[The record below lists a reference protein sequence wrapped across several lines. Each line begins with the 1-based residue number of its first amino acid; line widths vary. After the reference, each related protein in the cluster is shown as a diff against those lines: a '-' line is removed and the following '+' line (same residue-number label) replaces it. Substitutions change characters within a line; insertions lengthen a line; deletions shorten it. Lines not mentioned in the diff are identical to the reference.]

1 MINFEEFKNKKY
13 GKLTIID
20 KMGRDFSE
28 QSQVIAL
35 CECGES
41 VTYRI
46 GDITS
51 GLYTSCGCDTVPY
64 VKPIG
69 SKPMDDITG
78 LRFGKLTALKPVGVN
93 NDRRIVWRC
102 KCDCGNICVVS
113 VKQMRSGRVESCGCK
128 AREVLMERNG
138 SHGHSADRLYHIWHD
153 MKRRC
158 YQPQRSCY
166 SRYGGRGIKVCDE
179 WRNDFM
185 AFRNWAITRGY
196 REDLSIDRIDS
207 NGNYEPMNCK
217 WSDDYEQS
225 NNRSLNIKFTY
236 NNETHTLAEWCRLYG
251 VKYKYAYGRFR
262 KHKDWSLERLLDL
275 SPDITEELKRIQE
288 NNMEAYNDASIKTIT
303 GLAHMKKRP
312 GMWGFQFSNIKGNV
326 LMVKEVLDNSM
337 DESMSKHKHY
347 RIEITFLF
355 NSNKDDYQVII
366 RDHGRGIPVEKL
378 VDAVTKVFTSGK
390 FEGSAYGN
398 TVGTNGVAMKAIAA
412 FSEECCVMTKRM
424 DGFGYIRLA
433 FGDVKD
439 THLTAKPIDN
449 NPDTCGTI
457 VMFRPDKSIVTFTRS
472 FFKDGGL
479 QEIID
484 LSEFYTMFQE
494 NTTIRIKMIDGMLPK
509 EVVEQKPV
517 ATWKAFDEITGGS
530 EGKVLFETDHTIT
543 PRKYVQKKFGLKKPI
558 WELGRMIHES
568 SSDTNPVGYDI
579 DLFLDEGSAH
589 GHNGFVAAINGTPI
603 VHLESTHIAMLNTVL
618 KGHLLDYIENEE
630 LATYFENKYQLPL
643 SGHILATYAHGVD
656 FIGQDKTRF
665 ENRRFGDHYRSL
677 LRKEFN
683 KVPIAKWET
692 LYEAIKD
699 HLNMEFAKYSK
710 TAYKISKSLKGIGY
724 TLNHIGSFYNCSS
737 TDRTMT
743 ELFITEGDSAGGRVK
758 AVRDDR
764 YQAILKLRGK
774 PFNAIR
780 GDNKKLNQNLIYQ
793 DMVRLIG
800 VTPNDKDLSNMNF
813 NKIVIMTDADA
824 DGCHIVSLLIG
835 TFYRINPLILEQ
847 GRVIITNPPLYSTLM
862 KNQAIYLRDQD
873 ALEQS
878 RINCVYRTLLDVYIE
893 TKQGEYTLNDDQFMS
908 FCYLVKHIGRTVV
921 KVANV
926 LNIEPM
932 ILEQL
937 IHCVDYLSVNNPDTN
952 KIKKILG
959 VDDVVYNKESDSII
973 LVDSGIEVPV
983 PLQRLQSEIRAYV
996 LPEYERGV
1004 WKDFNMYVTTKY
1016 SDLYMHAPCT
1026 YMMLY
1031 SIFET
1036 LDTCY
1041 SIRRFKGLG
1050 EMSEQAIYYT
1060 CVDPQSRCFSVVRHV
1075 GDEKRIYD
1083 MLGAD
1088 SSARKKLMDNNFI
1101 EE

>member
-1 MINFEEFKNKKY
+1 MINFEEFKDKKY

-20 KMGRDFSE
+20 KMGRDFYPT
-28 QSQVIAL
+28 SQVISL
-35 CECGES
+35 CECGEHFTCKIS
-41 VTYRI
+41 
-46 GDITS
+46 DIVN
-51 GLYTSCGCDTVPY
+51 GLFTSCGCDRNEPLEHSTDLKGHRFEKLVAI
-64 VKPIG
+64 KPLYRN
-69 SKPMDDITG
+69 K
-78 LRFGKLTALKPVGVN
+78 
-93 NDRRIVWRC
+93 DRRLVWQC
-102 KCDCGNICVVS
+102 KCDCGAMCAIAGKLLVQG
-113 VKQMRSGRVESCGCK
+113 KTTSCGCK
-128 AREVLMERNG
+128 QRESLVSANLK
-138 SHGHSADRLYHIWHD
+138 HGLRHTRLYDEWYGI
-153 MKRRC
+153 KRRC
-158 YQPQRSCY
+158 YEVTHGAYQ
-166 SRYGGRGIKVCDE
+166 RYGAIGITMCDE
-179 WRNDFM
+179 WKNDFM
-185 AFRNWAITRGY
+185 SFYNWAHANGY
-196 REDLSIDRIDS
+196 REDLTIDRID
-207 NGNYEPMNCK
+207 NTKGYDPYNCRWATCK
-217 WSDDYEQS
+217 EQS
-225 NNRSLNIKFTY
+225 NNRSYVKRFTY
-236 NNETHTLAEWCRLYG
+236 HGQTHTLSEWCDIFG
-251 VKYKYAYGRFR
+251 VRYTGYIKGRYR
-262 KHKDWSLERLLDL
+262 SHPDWPLEQLLDL
-275 SPDITEELKRIQE
+275 SPDITNELTFKE
-288 NNMEAYNDASIKTIT
+288 ANNMAVTEYGNDAIVTMDAMTHMRAKAGMYGARVNDVQGNLLQIKEI
-303 GLAHMKKRP
+303 
-312 GMWGFQFSNIKGNV
+312 V
-326 LMVKEVLDNSM
+326 DNSF
-337 DESMSKHKHY
+337 DEILDKTRVY
-347 RIEITFLF
+347 PINITFF
-355 NSNKDDYQVII
+355 VNDNMTDYQVCITD
-366 RDHGRGIPVEKL
+366 RGRGIPVDKL
-378 VDAVTKVFTSGK
+378 VDSFTKANTSGK
-390 FEGSAYGN
+390 YSGTAYVASTGTFGVGSTVSVALAGKFIGITKRDDGFAYLEVAKGKIEDTYVTHKRIDADKSTIGTTVLLRPDTSLLTKSGIFMKAPDGFQRLVELLEFYDIFNNNVHVKVAIVKGMIGDDVIHQDHAKLWKFLNSGTFEGEKVVYESA
-398 TVGTNGVAMKAIAA
+398 
-412 FSEECCVMTKRM
+412 
-424 DGFGYIRLA
+424 
-433 FGDVKD
+433 
-439 THLTAKPIDN
+439 TAK
-449 NPDTCGTI
+449 
-457 VMFRPDKSIVTFTRS
+457 S
-472 FFKDGGL
+472 
-479 QEIID
+479 
-484 LSEFYTMFQE
+484 
-494 NTTIRIKMIDGMLPK
+494 
-509 EVVEQKPV
+509 
-517 ATWKAFDEITGGS
+517 
-530 EGKVLFETDHTIT
+530 
-543 PRKYVQKKFGLKKPI
+543 PRKYIQKKFGLRHTV
-558 WELGRMIHES
+558 WELGRIFKQVGGET
-568 SSDTNPVGYDI
+568 DPYGYDI
-579 DLFLDEGSAH
+579 DI
-589 GHNGFVAAINGTPI
+589 FVDQTCQSGYVGAVNNTPI
-603 VHLESTHIAMLNTVL
+603 DNPTSSHIETLQ
-618 KGHLLDYIENEE
+618 KCIKDKLLDYIDDENK
-630 LATYFENKYQLPL
+630 LQYFETKYQVPI
-643 SGHILATYAHGVD
+643 SGHILAWFHGAD

-665 ENRRFGDHYRSL
+665 ENGRFRDMYRSA
-677 LRKEFN
+677 LRKVFN
-683 KVPIAKWET
+683 KISEAKWEC
-692 LYEAIKD
+692 LYEAIKE
-699 HLNMEFAKYSK
+699 NFEQEFAKYSK

-937 IHCVDYLSVNNPDTN
+937 IHCVDYLSVTNPDTN
-952 KIKKILG
+952 KIKQILG